1 MAKIERDRAGEPARE
16 LALTPRMRQ
25 TLQRAAQIA
34 TEQGVACLGT
44 EHMILAILDDPAGI
58 AGSVIRQ
65 LGFETAI
72 REGVEQALAT
82 GQR

>member
-1 MAKIERDRAGEPARE
+1 MTKTDRGGAGEPVRE

-34 TEQGVACLGT
+34 TDQGVDYLGT

-58 AGSVIRQ
+58 AGSVIRK
-65 LGFETAI
+65 LGFEPAI

-82 GQR
+82 GKR